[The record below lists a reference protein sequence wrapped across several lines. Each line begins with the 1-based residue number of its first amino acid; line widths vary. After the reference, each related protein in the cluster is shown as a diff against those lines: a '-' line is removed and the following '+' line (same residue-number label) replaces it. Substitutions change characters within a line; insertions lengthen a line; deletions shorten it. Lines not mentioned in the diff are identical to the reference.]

1 MAIEEVELKRL
12 MLAGLAGDAAAHR
25 EFLAKIAM
33 ALRAYLRARLRNAQD
48 DVEDIVQET
57 LIAVHTKRDTYDP
70 TYPVT
75 AWAFAIAKYR
85 MIDHIR
91 RLKRRGVTVD
101 LDDAE
106 PELGVAGGAE
116 AGTAK
121 TDVARLLDKLPQKQQ
136 AAIRL
141 VKLEDRSV
149 REAAAETG
157 LSESDIKIS
166 IHRGLKTLMKVVA
179 EERDRT

>member
-1 MAIEEVELKRL
+1 MAIEEAELRRL

-25 EFLAKIAM
+25 AFLTAAAT
-33 ALRAYLRARLRNAQD
+33 ALRGYLRARLRGSPD

-57 LIAVHTKRDTYDP
+57 LIALHTRRDSYDP
-70 TYPVT
+70 ALPVT
-75 AWAFAIAKYR
+75 AWMFAIGKYR
-85 MIDHIR
+85 MIDHVR
-91 RLKRRGVTVD
+91 RLKRRGVAVE

-106 PELGVAGGAE
+106 PALATDGDAE

-121 TDVARLLDKLPQKQQ
+121 RDVARLLEKLPPKQQ
-136 AAIRL
+136 TAIRM

-149 REAAAETG
+149 RETAEATG

-166 IHRGLKTLMKVVA
+166 IHRGLKTLMRVVA
-179 EERDRT
+179 EERDA